1 MNLCEQYSAED
12 KIYYFYLQ
20 KEVEQFF
27 YHEAELIDTR
37 QFKEWLELMHEDISY
52 FMPMRKNVK
61 FGQHAALEN
70 TRRGEEISWFDEDKW
85 TLGKRVEQIL
95 TGVHYAEEPL
105 SRVSHLVTNIQLTE
119 VKPNLRSPTEL
130 HFSNWRYVMIDLYSV
145 AKGDLVT
152 LKDGRSGI
160 CTQNMEDGQWIE
172 VKIDKD
178 IDLVHSQDIA
188 KVKNLESF

>member
-1 MNLCEQYSAED
+1 
-12 KIYYFYLQ
+12 
-20 KEVEQFF
+20 
-27 YHEAELIDTR
+27 
-37 QFKEWLELMHEDISY
+37 
-52 FMPMRKNVK
+52 
-61 FGQHAALEN
+61 
-70 TRRGEEISWFDEDKW
+70 
-85 TLGKRVEQIL
+85 
-95 TGVHYAEEPL
+95 
-105 SRVSHLVTNIQLTE
+105 
-119 VKPNLRSPTEL
+119 
-130 HFSNWRYVMIDLYSV
+130 MIDLYSV